1 MFPLALMPA
10 PVLAAIK
17 LLPFPYELYF
27 PIAIFMGKVRG
38 TEIWQGLAIQ
48 SCWVILSWW
57 GTTMLWR
64 SGLRRYQAVGG

>member
-10 PVLAAIK
+10 PVLAVIK
-17 LLPFPYELYF
+17 LLPFPYEMYF
-27 PIAIFMGKVRG
+27 PIAIFMGQVRG

-48 SCWVILSWW
+48 VCWVILCWW